1 MNKILAGLLVILMPL
16 AISNIS
22 FSNNYGQLNSTLD
35 TLATQQEVVLERT
48 DIILDDIDLVKATTK
63 HNGERI
69 ESLALVEI
77 RGLFCILLTTV

>member
-35 TLATQQEVVLERT
+35 SLSVQQEIVLERT
-48 DIILDDIDLVKATTK
+48 DTILNDIDSIKTTTK

-69 ESLALVEI
+69 EALE
-77 RGLFCILLTTV
+77 RILID

>member
-35 TLATQQEVVLERT
+35 TLSTQQGVVLERT
-48 DIILDDIDLVKATTK
+48 DIILNDVDSIKATTR

-69 ESLALVEI
+69 EALE
-77 RGLFCILLTTV
+77 RILID

>member
-1 MNKILAGLLVILMPL
+1 MNKILAGLLVIIMPL

-35 TLATQQEVVLERT
+35 TLAVQQDVMLERT
-48 DIILDDIDLVKATTK
+48 DVILNDIDSIKVTTK

-69 ESLALVEI
+69 EALERILAD
-77 RGLFCILLTTV
+77 

>member
-1 MNKILAGLLVILMPL
+1 MNKILAGLVVILMPL

-35 TLATQQEVVLERT
+35 TLTVQQGVMLERA
-48 DIILDDIDLVKATTK
+48 DIILEDIDSIKATTK

-69 ESLALVEI
+69 VALEQMLVD
-77 RGLFCILLTTV
+77 

>member
-1 MNKILAGLLVILMPL
+1 MNKILAGLAIILMPL

-35 TLATQQEVVLERT
+35 TLATQQNVMIERT
-48 DIILDDIDLVKATTK
+48 DIILDDIDLIKAATK

-69 ESLALVEI
+69 ESLEK
-77 RGLFCILLTTV
+77 LLAD

>member
-1 MNKILAGLLVILMPL
+1 MNRLLAGLLIIIMPL

-22 FSNNYGQLNSTLD
+22 FSNNYGELHSTLD
-35 TLATQQEVVLERT
+35 TLASQQEVVLERT

-69 ESLALVEI
+69 ESLE
-77 RGLFCILLTTV
+77 RLLAD

>member
-35 TLATQQEVVLERT
+35 TLATQQEVVLKRT

-69 ESLALVEI
+69 ESLE
-77 RGLFCILLTTV
+77 RLLAD

>member
-35 TLATQQEVVLERT
+35 TLSTQQGIVLERT
-48 DIILDDIDLVKATTK
+48 DTILNDIDSIKTTNK

-69 ESLALVEI
+69 VALEQMLVD
-77 RGLFCILLTTV
+77 

>member
-1 MNKILAGLLVILMPL
+1 MNRLLAGLLVIIMPL

-35 TLATQQEVVLERT
+35 TLAIQQEVVLERT

-69 ESLALVEI
+69 ESLE
-77 RGLFCILLTTV
+77 RLLAD

>member
-1 MNKILAGLLVILMPL
+1 MNRLLAGLLAILMPL

-35 TLATQQEVVLERT
+35 TLSTQQGVVLERT
-48 DIILDDIDLVKATTK
+48 DIILNDIDSIKATTM

-69 ESLALVEI
+69 EALE
-77 RGLFCILLTTV
+77 RILID

>member
-1 MNKILAGLLVILMPL
+1 MNKILAGLLVIIMPL

-35 TLATQQEVVLERT
+35 TLATQQKVVLERT
-48 DIILDDIDLVKATTK
+48 DIILGDIDLVKATTK

-69 ESLALVEI
+69 ESLE
-77 RGLFCILLTTV
+77 RLLAD

>member
-35 TLATQQEVVLERT
+35 TLSTQQGVVLERT
-48 DIILDDIDLVKATTK
+48 DIILNDIDSIKATTK
-63 HNGERI
+63 RNGERI
-69 ESLALVEI
+69 EALE
-77 RGLFCILLTTV
+77 RILID

>member
-1 MNKILAGLLVILMPL
+1 MNKLLAGLLVIVMPL

-35 TLATQQEVVLERT
+35 SLATQQQVVLERT

-63 HNGERI
+63 DNGRRI
-69 ESLALVEI
+69 ESLEK
-77 RGLFCILLTTV
+77 LLAD

>member
-35 TLATQQEVVLERT
+35 TLSTQQGVVLERT
-48 DIILDDIDLVKATTK
+48 DIILNDIDSIKATTK

-69 ESLALVEI
+69 EALE
-77 RGLFCILLTTV
+77 RILID

>member
-1 MNKILAGLLVILMPL
+1 MNKVLAGLLVILMPL

-35 TLATQQEVVLERT
+35 TLATQQKVVLERT
-48 DIILDDIDLVKATTK
+48 DIILDDIYLVKATTK

-69 ESLALVEI
+69 ESLERLIAD
-77 RGLFCILLTTV
+77 

>member
-35 TLATQQEVVLERT
+35 TLSTQQGVVLERT
-48 DIILDDIDLVKATTK
+48 DTILNDIDSIKTTTK

-69 ESLALVEI
+69 EALE
-77 RGLFCILLTTV
+77 RILID

>member
-1 MNKILAGLLVILMPL
+1 MNKVLAGLLVIIMPL

-35 TLATQQEVVLERT
+35 TLATQQEVVLKRT

-63 HNGERI
+63 DNGKRI
-69 ESLALVEI
+69 ESLE
-77 RGLFCILLTTV
+77 RLLAD

>member
-63 HNGERI
+63 HNGKRI
-69 ESLALVEI
+69 ESLE
-77 RGLFCILLTTV
+77 RLLAD